1 MNWNNIVSTTRT
13 GAKEKPTVIRT
24 EYQKDFDKL
33 IFSSGFR
40 RLQNKTQVFPLP
52 GSTFVHNRLTH
63 SLEVASV
70 GRSLGSMIGSKIAKM
85 KEVDE
90 HKKNFY
96 NNELSA
102 VIASA
107 CLAHD
112 IGNPAFG
119 HSGEK
124 AIWNYFVENAE
135 EVIEG
140 VKLKE
145 YFSHEEWTDLITF
158 EGNANGIRVLTS
170 KFNGKS
176 EGGLML
182 TYTTIASMLKYP
194 CESTAIDETGKLKH
208 RSKYG
213 FFQAE
218 KETVMQICHELNM
231 IKESE
236 KPLIYKRHPFVF
248 IVEAADDICNLI
260 IDYEDA
266 HRLGILSYE
275 KVEKD
280 FIGILKCNSDDK
292 QIAKVEKRLT
302 EIEDENEKLGYLRAK
317 CINALTE
324 QSGKAFMD
332 NIPAILEGTFNKSL
346 FGVVKENCS
355 ILKEIQKAS
364 TERIY
369 NHRTVVE
376 IEIAGYNVMSELLH
390 LLIPATVK
398 SKPSNKDEKAL
409 LLIPKQ
415 FKYGEKAT
423 TYQKVLSVLDFISG
437 MTDPFATDLYRKI
450 SGIEIPKHK

>member
-13 GAKEKPTVIRT
+13 GAKEKPAVIRT
-24 EYQKDFDKL
+24 EYQKDFDRL

-70 GRSLGSMIGSKIAKM
+70 GRSLGSMIGSKIAEM

-90 HKKNFY
+90 DKKNFY

-107 CLAHD
+107 CLSHD

-145 YFSHEEWTDLITF
+145 YFSPEEWTDLITF

-194 CESTAIDETGKLKH
+194 CESTAIDETGKQKH

-231 IKESE
+231 IMESE

-266 HRLGILSYE
+266 HRLGILSYD

-280 FIGILKCNSDDK
+280 FIGILKCNSDEK
-292 QIAKVEKRLT
+292 QIAKVEKRLA

-324 QSGKAFMD
+324 QSEKAFMD

-346 FGVVKENCS
+346 FGVVKENCA
-355 ILKEIQKAS
+355 ILKEIQKTS

-398 SKPSNKDEKAL
+398 SKPSKKDEKAL

-423 TYQKVLSVLDFISG
+423 TYQKVLSVLDFVSG
-437 MTDPFATDLYRKI
+437 MTDPFATELYRKI

>member
-13 GAKEKPTVIRT
+13 GAKEKPAVIRT
-24 EYQKDFDKL
+24 EYQKDFDRL

-70 GRSLGSMIGSKIAKM
+70 GRSLGSMIGATLAKTDDVNADM
-85 KEVDE
+85 KD
-90 HKKNFY
+90 FY
-96 NNELSA
+96 NYELSA

-107 CLAHD
+107 CLSHD

-124 AIWNYFVENAE
+124 AIWNYFVENGE

-140 VKLKE
+140 TKLKD
-145 YFSHEEWTDLITF
+145 YFSPDEWTDLITF

-194 CESTAIDETGKLKH
+194 CESTAVDETGKLKH

-218 KETVMQICHELNM
+218 KETVMQICDELNM

-248 IVEAADDICNLI
+248 ITEAADDICNLI

-266 HRLGILSYE
+266 HRLGILSYD
-275 KVEKD
+275 KVEGD
-280 FIGILKCNSDDK
+280 FLGILKCNSEEK
-292 QIAKVEKRLT
+292 QIEKVIARLAQ
-302 EIEDENEKLGYLRAK
+302 IDDENEKLGYLRAK
-317 CINALTE
+317 CINVLTE
-324 QSGKAFMD
+324 QSAKAFMD
-332 NIPAILEGTFNKSL
+332 NIPAILEGVFNKSL
-346 FGVVKENCS
+346 FGIVKESCS
-355 ILKEIQKAS
+355 ILKAIQTTS

-376 IEIAGYNVMSELLH
+376 IEIAGYNVMSELLD
-390 LLIPATVK
+390 LLIPATIK
-398 SKPSNKDEKAL
+398 QKPSKKDEKAL

-415 FKYGEKAT
+415 FKHSKEAK
-423 TYQKVLSVLDFISG
+423 TYERVLSVLDFVSG
-437 MTDPFATDLYRKI
+437 MTDPFATELYRKI

>member
-13 GAKEKPTVIRT
+13 GAKGKPEFVRT
-24 EYQKDFDKL
+24 EYQKDFDRL

-70 GRSLGSMIGSKIAKM
+70 GRSLGSMIGSELAKTDAVNADM
-85 KEVDE
+85 KD
-90 HKKNFY
+90 FY

-135 EVIEG
+135 EVIED
-140 VKLKE
+140 VKLKD
-145 YFSHEEWTDLITF
+145 YFSDDEWSDLITF

-194 CESTAIDETGKLKH
+194 CESTAMDGSGKQKH

-218 KETVMQICHELNM
+218 KETVMQICDELNM

-266 HRLGILSYE
+266 HRLGILSLEKVSTDFLNILRCNSDPKQME
-275 KVEKD
+275 KVEAR
-280 FIGILKCNSDDK
+280 LA
-292 QIAKVEKRLT
+292 QID
-302 EIEDENEKLGYLRAK
+302 DENEKLGYLRAK

-324 QSGKAFMD
+324 QSVKVFMD
-332 NIPAILEGTFNKSL
+332 NIPAILKGEFNKSL
-346 FGVVKENCS
+346 FGAVKENCA
-355 ILKEIQKAS
+355 ILKDIQKTS

-398 SKPSNKDEKAL
+398 NKPSKKDEKAL

-415 FKYGEKAT
+415 FKHGEKAT
-423 TYQKVLSVLDFISG
+423 TYQKVLSVLDFVSG
-437 MTDPFATDLYRKI
+437 MTDPFATELYRKI

>member
-1 MNWNNIVSTTRT
+1 MNWNDIVSTSRT
-13 GAKEKPTVIRT
+13 GLKEKPAVIRT
-24 EYQKDFDKL
+24 EYQKDFDRL

-70 GRSLGSMIGSKIAKM
+70 GRSLGSMIGAEIAKSSDVKAEM
-85 KEVDE
+85 KD
-90 HKKNFY
+90 FY
-96 NNELSA
+96 NYELSA

-124 AIWNYFVENAE
+124 AIWNYFVENADE
-135 EVIEG
+135 QIEG

-145 YFSHEEWTDLITF
+145 YFSDDEWMDLTTF

-194 CESTAIDETGKLKH
+194 CESKAIDDKFKH

-218 KETVMQICHELNM
+218 KETVMQICDELKM

-248 IVEAADDICNLI
+248 ITEAADDICNLI

-266 HRLGILSYE
+266 HRVGILSYKE
-275 KVEKD
+275 VSDD
-280 FIGILKCNSDDK
+280 FLSILKCNSN
-292 QIAKVEKRLT
+292 QQQMERVNKRLT
-302 EIEDENEKLGYLRAK
+302 EIADDNEKLGYLRAK

-324 QSGKAFMD
+324 QSAKAFTD
-332 NIPAILEGTFNKSL
+332 NIPAILKGEFNKSL
-346 FGVVKENCS
+346 FGVVKENCT
-355 ILKEIQKAS
+355 ILKAIQKTS

-376 IEIAGYNVMSELLH
+376 IEIAGYNVMSELLD
-390 LLIPATVK
+390 LLIPATIK
-398 SKPSNKDEKAL
+398 KKPSKKDEKAL
-409 LLIPKQ
+409 LLIPNQ
-415 FKYGEKAT
+415 FKHTQEAK
-423 TYQKVLSVLDFISG
+423 TYERVLSVLDFVSG
-437 MTDPFATDLYRKI
+437 MTDPFATELYRKI

>member
-1 MNWNNIVSTTRT
+1 MNWNDIVSTSRT
-13 GAKEKPTVIRT
+13 GLKEKPAVIRT
-24 EYQKDFDKL
+24 EYQKDFDRL

-70 GRSLGSMIGSKIAKM
+70 GRSLGSMIGAEIAKSSDVKAEM
-85 KEVDE
+85 KD
-90 HKKNFY
+90 FY
-96 NNELSA
+96 NYELSA

-124 AIWNYFVENAE
+124 AIWNYFVENADE
-135 EVIEG
+135 QIEG

-145 YFSHEEWTDLITF
+145 YFSDDEWMDLTTF

-194 CESTAIDETGKLKH
+194 CESKAIDDKFKH

-218 KETVMQICHELNM
+218 KETVMQICDELKM

-248 IVEAADDICNLI
+248 ITEAADDICNLI

-266 HRLGILSYE
+266 HRVGILSYKE
-275 KVEKD
+275 VADD
-280 FIGILKCNSDDK
+280 FLSILGRNSDK
-292 QIAKVEKRLT
+292 QQMERVEKRLT
-302 EIEDENEKLGYLRAK
+302 EIADDNEKLGYLRAK

-324 QSGKAFMD
+324 KSAKAFID
-332 NIPAILEGTFNKSL
+332 NTPAILKGEFNKSL
-346 FGVVKENCS
+346 FGVVKEDCE
-355 ILKEIQKAS
+355 ILKTIQKTS

-376 IEIAGYNVMSELLH
+376 IEIAGYNVMSELLD
-390 LLIPATVK
+390 LLIPATIK
-398 SKPSNKDEKAL
+398 KKPSKKDEKAL
-409 LLIPKQ
+409 LLIPNQ
-415 FKYGEKAT
+415 FKHTQEAK
-423 TYQKVLSVLDFISG
+423 TYERVLSVLDFVSG
-437 MTDPFATDLYRKI
+437 MTDPFATELYRKI